1 MFFIMHRYS
10 RCFFITT
17 NLKTY
22 HFGEFFEPEF
32 HIAIRR
38 AVNNSAEFN
47 LGNRFQR
54 KSRKISSFDIFGN
67 PVEANCKVTGS
78 AGAWQVE
85 CKLKDWNKVVII
97 EVQD

>member
-54 KSRKISSFDIFGN
+54 KS
-67 PVEANCKVTGS
+67 
-78 AGAWQVE
+78 
-85 CKLKDWNKVVII
+85 
-97 EVQD
+97 